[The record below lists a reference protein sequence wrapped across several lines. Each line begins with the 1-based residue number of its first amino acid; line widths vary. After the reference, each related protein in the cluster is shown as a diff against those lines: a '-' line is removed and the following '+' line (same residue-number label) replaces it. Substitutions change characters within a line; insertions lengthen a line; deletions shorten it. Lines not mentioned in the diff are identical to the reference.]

1 MEEYEIDEGE
11 DINERQLRKQTELIE
26 QLLAQLERKYLTREK
41 MYKKILFN
49 QRGEFSLSDTL
60 NRIDL
65 LDAVRVNIKTSLM
78 FNNFRRAAWY
88 LTMLERMCRK
98 YF

>member
-11 DINERQLRKQTELIE
+11 DINERRLRNQTELIE

-65 LDAVRVNIKTSLM
+65 IDAVRVNIKTSLM

-88 LTMLERMCRK
+88 LAMLERMCRK